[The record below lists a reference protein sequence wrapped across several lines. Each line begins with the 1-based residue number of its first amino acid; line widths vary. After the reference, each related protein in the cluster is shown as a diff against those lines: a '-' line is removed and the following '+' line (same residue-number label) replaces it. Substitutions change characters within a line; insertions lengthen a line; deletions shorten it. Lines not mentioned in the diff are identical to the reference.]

1 MQHKFLTLAAAL
13 AAAWV
18 FGLPAL
24 AAGGVGVYGTVQ
36 GQDAVLYLR
45 SGSADAAYTCMVGNT
60 PVTPAPAAPLTTL
73 DTPAHTVI
81 LLDNSTAIPESQ
93 RSLIHDI
100 LNGLAGTRLNGETF
114 TLDTLGAEV
123 TPLCDDETDYL
134 QLKAVVDAL
143 TYDDHT
149 AQLTD
154 CVYRALDS
162 LVQQNSPALMRV
174 VLITTG
180 ADEEQFGY
188 TRQELADLVRRAGFP
203 LYIIGADDGSDAARA
218 QLQELFALARLTD
231 GDTYALSETQD
242 VAAIVNGIRAWDRGV
257 RVDVPLPAALCD
269 GSDRAMQLSDGGA
282 TTVTLTLTMPFAAAD
297 NAAPAAPDDGKNP
310 NPMPDAAP
318 DGNAPAA
325 PEASEPLV
333 QPTAPDDH
341 KPGILPF
348 ALGGAGLLAAL
359 AAAFMALRRKKTA
372 PAAPQP
378 AQPAASD
385 APATMMAE
393 ATMFSGTAAI
403 FGGDAAPLTVT
414 LTDLAD
420 PAQSVTFPLDG
431 TVSLGRDPAL
441 CRIVLDYDP
450 SISRHQCDLCLR
462 GGDVVLVNQSS
473 SNGTKVNGEKITTEC
488 VLTDG
493 SIVKMG
499 NAQVRVTIAQ

>member
-1 MQHKFLTLAAAL
+1 MQHKFLTLAAAV

-24 AAGGVGVYGTVQ
+24 AAGGAGVYGTVQ

-60 PVTPAPAAPLTTL
+60 PVAPAKATPLSGL

-81 LLDNSTAIPESQ
+81 LLDNSTTIPESQ
-93 RSLIHDI
+93 RDTIHDI

-123 TPLCDDETDYL
+123 TPLCDGETDYL
-134 QLKAVVDAL
+134 QLKTVVDSL
-143 TYDDHT
+143 TYNDHT

-154 CVYRALDS
+154 CVYRVLDS
-162 LVQQNSPALMRV
+162 LVQQNSPALTRV

-180 ADEEQFGY
+180 AEEEQYGY
-188 TRQELADLVRRAGFP
+188 
-203 LYIIGADDGSDAARA
+203 
-218 QLQELFALARLTD
+218 
-231 GDTYALSETQD
+231 TYALGETQD

-282 TTVTLTLTMPFAAAD
+282 NTVTLTLTMPFAAAD
-297 NAAPAAPDDGKNP
+297 NTTSDVGRDAPIPPQDTADTAPTAEP
-310 NPMPDAAP
+310 
-318 DGNAPAA
+318 
-325 PEASEPLV
+325 EPLV
-333 QPTAPDDH
+333 QPTAPDED
-341 KPGILPF
+341 KPGVLPF

-359 AAAFMALRRKKTA
+359 AAAFMALRRKKPA
-372 PAAPQP
+372 PAAPLP
-378 AQPAASD
+378 VQPAASD

-393 ATMFSGTAAI
+393 ATMFGGTAAI

-420 PAQSVTFPLDG
+420 LAHTVTFPLDG
-431 TVSLGRDPAL
+431 TVSLGRDPGL

-450 SISRHQCDLCLR
+450 SISRYQCDLCLR
-462 GGDVVLVNQSS
+462 GGDVVLVNRSS

-488 VLTDG
+488 PLTDG
-493 SIVKMG
+493 SIIKMG
-499 NAQVRVTIAQ
+499 NAQLRLTIT

>member
-1 MQHKFLTLAAAL
+1 MQHKFLTLAAAV

-24 AAGGVGVYGTVQ
+24 AAGGAGVYGTVQ
-36 GQDAVLYLR
+36 GEDAVLYLR

-60 PVTPAPAAPLTTL
+60 PVTPAKATPLSGL
-73 DTPAHTVI
+73 DTPARTVI
-81 LLDNSTAIPESQ
+81 LLDNSAAISESQ
-93 RSLIHDI
+93 RDTIHDI

-123 TPLCDDETDYL
+123 TPLCDGETDYL
-134 QLKAVVDAL
+134 QLKTVVDSL
-143 TYDDHT
+143 TYNDHT

-154 CVYRALDS
+154 CVYRVLDS
-162 LVQQNSPALMRV
+162 LVQQNSPALTRV

-180 ADEEQFGY
+180 AEEEQYGY
-188 TRQELADLVRRAGFP
+188 TRQELADLIRKAGFP
-203 LYIIGADDGSDAARA
+203 LYIIGADDGTDAARA

-282 TTVTLTLTMPFAAAD
+282 NTVTLTLTMPFAAAD
-297 NAAPAAPDDGKNP
+297 NTTSDVGRDAPIPPQGTADIVPTAEP
-310 NPMPDAAP
+310 
-318 DGNAPAA
+318 
-325 PEASEPLV
+325 EPLV
-333 QPTAPDDH
+333 QPTAPDED
-341 KPGILPF
+341 KPSVLPF

-359 AAAFMALRRKKTA
+359 AAAFMALRRKKPA
-372 PAAPQP
+372 PAAPLPVQP
-378 AQPAASD
+378 TASD

-393 ATMFSGTAAI
+393 ATMFGGTAAI

-420 PAQSVTFPLDG
+420 PAHTVTFPLDG
-431 TVSLGRDPAL
+431 TVSLGRDPGL

-473 SNGTKVNGEKITTEC
+473 SNGTKVNGEKITTEYP
-488 VLTDG
+488 LTDG
-493 SIVKMG
+493 SIIKMG
-499 NAQVRVTIAQ
+499 NVQLRLTIT

>member
-1 MQHKFLTLAAAL
+1 MQHKFLTLAAAV

-24 AAGGVGVYGTVQ
+24 AAGGAGVYGSVQ
-36 GQDAVLYLR
+36 GQDTVLYLR

-60 PVTPAPAAPLTTL
+60 PVTPAKATPLSGL

-81 LLDNSTAIPESQ
+81 LLDNSAAIPESQ
-93 RSLIHDI
+93 RDIIHDI

-123 TPLCDDETDYL
+123 TPLCDGETDYL
-134 QLKAVVDAL
+134 QLKTVVDSL
-143 TYDDHT
+143 TYNDHT

-154 CVYRALDS
+154 CVYRVLDS
-162 LVQQNSPALMRV
+162 LVQQNSPALTRV

-180 ADEEQFGY
+180 AEEEQYGY
-188 TRQELADLVRRAGFP
+188 TRQELADLIRKAGFP
-203 LYIIGADDGSDAARA
+203 LYIIGADDGTDAARA

-257 RVDVPLPAALCD
+257 RVDVPLPATLCD

-282 TTVTLTLTMPFAAAD
+282 NTVTLTLTMPFAAAD
-297 NAAPAAPDDGKNP
+297 NTTSDVGR
-310 NPMPDAAP
+310 
-318 DGNAPAA
+318 
-325 PEASEPLV
+325 
-333 QPTAPDDH
+333 
-341 KPGILPF
+341 
-348 ALGGAGLLAAL
+348 
-359 AAAFMALRRKKTA
+359 AFMALRRKKPA
-372 PAAPQP
+372 PAAPLP
-378 AQPAASD
+378 VQPAASD

-393 ATMFSGTAAI
+393 ATMFGGTAAI

-420 PAQSVTFPLDG
+420 PAHTVTFPLDG
-431 TVSLGRDPAL
+431 TVSLGRDPGL

-462 GGDVVLVNQSS
+462 GGDVVLVNRSS

-488 VLTDG
+488 PLTDG
-493 SIVKMG
+493 SIIKMG
-499 NAQVRVTIAQ
+499 NAQLRLTIT